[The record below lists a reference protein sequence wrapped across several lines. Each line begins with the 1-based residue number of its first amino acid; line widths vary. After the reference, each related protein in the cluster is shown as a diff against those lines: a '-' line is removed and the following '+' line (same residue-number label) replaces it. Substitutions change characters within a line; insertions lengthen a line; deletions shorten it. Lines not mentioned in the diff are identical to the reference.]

1 MNRKKKI
8 KSILEKKQKKKN
20 AKLAH
25 NNKPKYVSK
34 ADRAKLEA
42 FQAQDNDDLA
52 VQTDATISSVES
64 QPSAEA
70 KSSQENL

>member
-25 NNKPKYVSK
+25 NNKPKYISK
-34 ADRAKLEA
+34 AERAKLEA
-42 FQAQDNDDLA
+42 LQAEDNDDGAMQIDA
-52 VQTDATISSVES
+52 VTPSVES
-64 QPSAEA
+64 KPPEES
-70 KSSQENL
+70 

>member
-42 FQAQDNDDLA
+42 LQAQAGDEAVTQPGDNL
-52 VQTDATISSVES
+52 
-64 QPSAEA
+64 
-70 KSSQENL
+70 

>member
-25 NNKPKYVSK
+25 NNKPKYISK
-34 ADRAKLEA
+34 AERAKLEA
-42 FQAQDNDDLA
+42 QQAQDNN
-52 VQTDATISSVES
+52 DATMQSEAATPLVES
-64 QPSAEA
+64 KPSEDV
-70 KSSQENL
+70 K